1 MSPSRSERLVVA
13 VTDRYHG
20 LGNRMRVVLGAQ
32 ALARF
37 EGRSFRYV
45 WPTGRAFGARLDELW
60 EFHARRWPTAMSRAL
75 ERSFP
80 YRDAGLEWIDD
91 AARRERVWQIRTP
104 HALALPPGAPSWQA
118 SLRAL
123 QPVERIRRRILE
135 LSAASAGRPY
145 LGVMIRTHSVSHDAT
160 LRESPVEWYLDRI
173 EEIRSERPDLGL
185 YVAADTDAAFVQVAR
200 RFPDCVG
207 QTDKGAYNS
216 RPAVQAAVAD
226 LYLLAGSCHILG
238 PHYSSFPELSRYLSG
253 TAVALET
260 STSAPSTRFEAQS
273 ELTVGTPLRPEL
285 RSPGRR

>member
-1 MSPSRSERLVVA
+1 VVA
-13 VTDRYHG
+13 VTGRYHG
-20 LGNRMRVVLGAQ
+20 LGNRMRVVLGGQ

-45 WPTGRAFGARLDELW
+45 WPTGRGFGARLDELW
-60 EFHARRWPTAMSRAL
+60 EFHARRWPTALSRAL

-80 YRDAGLEWIDD
+80 YRDAGLQWIDD
-91 AARRERVWQIRTP
+91 ATRQERVWQIRTP

-135 LSAASAGRPY
+135 LSVASADRPY
-145 LGVMIRTHSVSHDAT
+145 LGVMIRTNSVSHDAT

-173 EEIRSERPDLGL
+173 EEIRSVRPDLGL
-185 YVAADTDAAFVQVAR
+185 YVAADTDAAFVRVAR
-200 RFPDCVG
+200 RFPDCQG
-207 QTDKGAYNS
+207 QTDKGGYNS
-216 RPAVQAAVAD
+216 RPALRAAVAD

-238 PHYSSFPELSRYLSG
+238 PHYSSFPELAQYLSG

-260 STSAPSTRFEAQS
+260 STSAPSTRFEAQR

>member
-1 MSPSRSERLVVA
+1 MVA
-13 VTDRYHG
+13 VAGRYHG
-20 LGNRMRVVLGAQ
+20 LGNRMRVVLGGQ

-37 EGRSFRYV
+37 EERSFRYV
-45 WPTGRAFGARLDELW
+45 WPTGRGFGARLDELW
-60 EFHARRWPTAMSRAL
+60 EFHARRWPTALSRAL

-135 LSAASAGRPY
+135 LSVASADRPY

-173 EEIRSERPDLGL
+173 EEIRSERPELGL
-185 YVAADTDAAFVQVAR
+185 YVAADTDAAFVRVAR
-200 RFPDCVG
+200 RFPDCQG

-216 RPAVQAAVAD
+216 RRALHAAVAD

-238 PHYSSFPELSRYLSG
+238 PHYSSFPELAQHLSG
-253 TAVALET
+253 KAVALET
-260 STSAPSTRFEAQS
+260 STSAPSTRFEAQGK
-273 ELTVGTPLRPEL
+273 LTVGTPLRPEL